1 MNKIIET
8 QDGYELEVDIQHS
21 VVAKP
26 VVDTVEVTGLPVK
39 AKLAGA
45 LVSALSAAAYR
56 DLPETLSVDRVAEAL
71 ESLIYIRVLQVR
83 HTWVKGHDELHYRH
97 ISYPAFM
104 FPIIRSIGDVVD
116 EEEGIHLKVEA
127 GGSLKRFAKKDYDW
141 SLVVETLR
149 DLRSYGLKN
158 GLEMARAIPKQK
170 DGQLSV
176 MTFLIEGSRLVS
188 HTNRKTP
195 ADAVLRAAL
204 EFSFSDYVWGKP
216 RWEYNSVEY
225 YHSHLARVVTDTI
238 RGYY

>member
-1 MNKIIET
+1 MTSIIET
-8 QDGYELEVDIQHS
+8 QDGYELKLDICHS

-26 VVDTVEVTGLPVK
+26 VVDTVEVLGLPAK

-45 LVSALSAAAYR
+45 LVSALSVAAYR

-83 HTWVKGHDELHYRH
+83 NNWVRGYDELHYRH
-97 ISYPAFM
+97 VSYPAFM
-104 FPIIRSIGDVVD
+104 FPIIRSIGDVID
-116 EEEGIHLKVEA
+116 EEEGLHLKVES
-127 GGSLKRFAKKDYDW
+127 GGSLLRFAEKGYDW
-141 SLVVETLR
+141 SLVVETLQ
-149 DLRSYGLKN
+149 DLRNYGLKN

-188 HTNRKTP
+188 HTNQKTP
-195 ADAVLRAAL
+195 ADTVLRAAL
-204 EFSFSDYVWGKP
+204 EFGFSDYVWGKP
-216 RWEYNSVEY
+216 RWEYNSLDY

-238 RGYY
+238 RGYC